1 MTDFLT
7 YVIMGGQLFAKHRRL
22 TTSQTILPDAHPRPL
37 KKKADALFFY
47 PSNIIMAFSGGT
59 DSSR

>member
-1 MTDFLT
+1 
-7 YVIMGGQLFAKHRRL
+7 MGGQLFAKHRRL
-22 TTSQTILPDAHPRPL
+22 TTSQTILSDAHPRPL